1 MRVLSIERIDV
12 GEIRVEALV
21 RVAESALKTSSF
33 PGLSARA
40 FALLPGLGRHSCDN
54 DAGVDLRRELAD
66 TETAHLL
73 EHVAFELMALSG
85 SPRSLHGVTRWDF
98 AREGRGI
105 YHVELDYDDDLA
117 AIGALKVA
125 AEVVEW
131 LVSEQGAAPDI
142 DAEVAR
148 LAGLRRS

>member
-1 MRVLSIERIDV
+1 MSVLSIERIDV
-12 GEIRVEALV
+12 GETRVEALV
-21 RVAESALKTSSF
+21 RVAEPALKTSTF

-40 FALLPGLGRHSCDN
+40 FAALPGLVRHSCHN

-85 SPRSLHGVTRWDF
+85 SPRTLRGKTRWDF
-98 AREGRGI
+98 ARDGRGT
-105 YHVELDYDDDLA
+105 YHVELDYDDDLV
-117 AIGALKVA
+117 AIGALKAA

-131 LVSEQGAAPDI
+131 LVSGEGAAPDI